1 MIVNYNGDVYKC
13 TARDFAKTKREGK
26 LNEDGTITYEESYYK
41 RMNALYS
48 NKTCQECIIFPIC
61 DVCSQKR
68 LEAISTECLHM
79 YTEKDKYRLIANC
92 VKTVIMR

>member
-1 MIVNYNGDVYKC
+1 MYSLRFCEDETG
-13 TARDFAKTKREGK
+13 RKTKRRW
-26 LNEDGTITYEESYYK
+26 NNIYEESYYK